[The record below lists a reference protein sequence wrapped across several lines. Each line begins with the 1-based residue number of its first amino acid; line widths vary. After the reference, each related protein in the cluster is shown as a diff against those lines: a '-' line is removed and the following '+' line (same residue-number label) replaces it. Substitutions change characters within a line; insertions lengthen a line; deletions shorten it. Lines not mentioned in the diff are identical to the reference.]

1 VPLAPV
7 VGLLALLPVAS
18 LLAWVFGLGRF
29 SVWFWGL
36 SFPAIVAVVVI
47 GSVATRNG
55 ARPSLRMALVAGVV
69 GGLLGTV
76 GYDLFRV
83 PFHLAGYRLLAPI
96 DSYGVLLLDA
106 RTSSAVTGLAGWA
119 YHFSNG
125 VGFGI
130 AFAVV
135 ALGRRWYW
143 AVAWAMVL
151 ETATVATPFA
161 GTYAIAGKWNIIA
174 IAYAAHVAYGLPL
187 GRWVEHAGRLVPELT
202 EALRRPVGVSLGV
215 TAMGL
220 LAWHQPWSADA
231 NDRAG
236 QRVGAGP
243 SAVVRNG
250 RFAPKW
256 LRVGIGGCALFR
268 NDDSAAYALAGVAGA
283 PSLEP
288 GVTTRVCFRDEGV
301 HRVRTSSKPDAG
313 GFVIVDPALP
323 QEA

>member
-1 VPLAPV
+1 
-7 VGLLALLPVAS
+7 VGS

-29 SVWFWGL
+29 SSWFWGM
-36 SFPAIVAVVVI
+36 SFPAVVALVLI
-47 GSVATRNG
+47 GARATRRG

-69 GGLLGTV
+69 GGLLGTA

-106 RTSSAVTGLAGWA
+106 RSSSAVTGLAGWL

-143 AVAWAMVL
+143 AVGWAMAL

-161 GTYAIAGKWNIIA
+161 NTYAIAGKWNIIA

-187 GRWVEHAGRLVPELT
+187 GRWVEHAGRLVPEL
-202 EALRRPVGVSLGV
+202 AAAVRRPIGVSLGV
-215 TAMGL
+215 TVVGL

-231 NDRAG
+231 GDRAG
-236 QRVGAGP
+236 ERVGPGS

-256 LRVGIGGCALFR
+256 LRVGVGGCALFR
-268 NDDSAAYALAGVAGA
+268 NDDAVAYSLTGA
-283 PSLEP
+283 TGSLPP
-288 GVTTRVCFRDEGV
+288 GVTTRVCFAQEGV
-301 HRVRTSSKPDAG
+301 HRVRTSSMPDAG
-313 GFVIVDPALP
+313 GFVIVDPAL
-323 QEA
+323 QEDAGAVYP